1 MVVRFKII
9 WMPGIIFQSQDVNA
23 RIVDF
28 SKSFL
33 NVPRFWHLDIE
44 QYQQPF
50 APGFDDR
57 GSMVYDF
64 SQAISWTSFPRELDN
79 LWKSSQLRQLWKP
92 IENFVQR
99 SLDTSRSF

>member
-9 WMPGIIFQSQDVNA
+9 WMPGIIFQCRNVNA

-28 SKSFL
+28 SESFL
-33 NVPRFWHLDIE
+33 NIPRFQHLDIE
-44 QYQQPF
+44 EDQQPF
-50 APGFDDR
+50 AAGFDDR

-64 SQAISWTSFPRELDN
+64 NRAISWTSFPRELGN
-79 LWKSSQLRQLWKP
+79 LCKSSQLRQLWKP

-99 SLDTSRSF
+99 SLDTSRSL